1 MWCICQR
8 MWQLSLRVLEKL
20 TQWQGKEVWC
30 GVFASV
36 SGSSQCVLDKN
47 WHSDRERKFD
57 AACLPVCVAAVTVCA
72 WQKLK
77 QRQGK
82 EVWGGVFASVCGSC
96 HYARARPM
104 KQAEAS
110 WGNSTVRSWLVT
122 WSQIRFSNH
131 SATPSL
137 SKPSKCYDVFI
148 WVVLVTQLTLEH
160 VQFYKHLG
168 FCWITHFHQI
178 CTNHPH
184 CLHCFCSIIHMRC
197 WLEFLL

>member
-77 QRQGK
+77 PRQEK
-82 EVWGGVFASVCGSC
+82 EVWCGVFASVVALTLCVLDKNWHGERERKFDVVC
-96 HYARARPM
+96 LPVCVAAVIMHVLD
-104 KQAEAS
+104 Q
-110 WGNSTVRSWLVT
+110 W
-122 WSQIRFSNH
+122 
-131 SATPSL
+131 
-137 SKPSKCYDVFI
+137 SKPKPAGEILQCAVGWLLDLRSGFLI
-148 WVVLVTQLTLEH
+148 TQQH
-160 VQFYKHLG
+160 HLSLNLQNVMMYL
-168 FCWITHFHQI
+168 F
-178 CTNHPH
+178 
-184 CLHCFCSIIHMRC
+184 
-197 WLEFLL
+197 E